1 MKTQYK
7 SKLKN
12 EEKRNQISKEK
23 RKEENIDHTIS
34 VEEDI
39 HLKDVAHY
47 LEGMTI
53 VGTTTEGELMIE
65 EEEVV
70 IAEDLIRLTRVHLPH
85 HTPVHLIRLLR
96 LEETVPNQAPR
107 LPYLHVAQND

>member
-1 MKTQYK
+1 
-7 SKLKN
+7 
-12 EEKRNQISKEK
+12 
-23 RKEENIDHTIS
+23 
-34 VEEDI
+34 
-39 HLKDVAHY
+39 
-47 LEGMTI
+47 
-53 VGTTTEGELMIE
+53 MIE